1 METDMK
7 TIISAVAASFL
18 LAGIAAPA
26 SAESRVEK
34 LLKDF
39 VKTDGG
45 KGSKSTKL
53 PKDLEKFASGL
64 KLDGKGGG
72 DLMKMFTDGIR
83 GLR

>member
-1 METDMK
+1 MK

-26 SAESRVEK
+26 HAESAIEK

-39 VKTDGG
+39 VKVDGDKGG
-45 KGSKSTKL
+45 KGKTTKL
-53 PKDLEKFASGL
+53 PKDFEKFASGL

-72 DLMKMFTDGIR
+72 DLMKMFSSGLR